1 MPIARIGWKHLP
13 VKGFYSVSGEGAQT
27 DKTRWAVILTFL
39 AILLK
44 QVSDSAPTRLTPCKS
59 ISETEW
65 ISQPFFSPS
74 VFRYNFIWNSPLICP
89 VSGPSSSS
97 DGDGAGGLSGGWI
110 FIIVYVSDPFSSR
123 SLFSSLLFSLLFSS
137 SSHFPDPF
145 LLSLSFSLSL
155 SLSLSLFYIITCY
168 ERLICA
174 TFLYLVGGVLWNKYR
189 LEKSGLELIPNI
201 DFWLALPGL
210 VKDGCFYSWEKANA
224 LREKF
229 SSRYETV

>member
-1 MPIARIGWKHLP
+1 M
-13 VKGFYSVSGEGAQT
+13 
-27 DKTRWAVILTFL
+27 
-39 AILLK
+39 
-44 QVSDSAPTRLTPCKS
+44 
-59 ISETEW
+59 
-65 ISQPFFSPS
+65 
-74 VFRYNFIWNSPLICP
+74 VFQE
-89 VSGPSSSS
+89 VG
-97 DGDGAGGLSGGWI
+97 
-110 FIIVYVSDPFSSR
+110 
-123 SLFSSLLFSLLFSS
+123 FSLLCMYQILSLSFCLSLS
-137 SSHFPDPF
+137 
-145 LLSLSFSLSL
+145 LSLSFSLSL
-155 SLSLSLFYIITCY
+155 SLSLSLFSIITCY